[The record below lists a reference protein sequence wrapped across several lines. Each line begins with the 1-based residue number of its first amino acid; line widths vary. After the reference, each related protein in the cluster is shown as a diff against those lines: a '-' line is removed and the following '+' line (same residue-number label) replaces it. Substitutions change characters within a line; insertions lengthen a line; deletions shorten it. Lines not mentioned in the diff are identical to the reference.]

1 MKVAF
6 IARSS
11 LYSVK
16 GGDTIQIVNT
26 AKYLQQLNVHV
37 DIKLADEKIDYDE
50 YDLLHFFNLIRPAD
64 ILPHISKAKI
74 PFVVTPLLID
84 YTEYDK
90 AYRQGFSGKLFRLLS
105 AAKTEYVKT
114 IARWLKGQQKL
125 KSYSYLL
132 RGHNKSIK
140 NIIKNAKLFLPN
152 SEMEYKYMEQLYA
165 LSPSYTVIPN
175 GIDNNL
181 FLQSINNDYEKN
193 NRMVLCVARIEG
205 LKNQLNLIKALNN
218 TIYELFI
225 IGDAS
230 INQTAYYKECKKLAA
245 KNIHFINHLPQEELI
260 QYYQKAKVHVLPSWF
275 ETCGLSTLEAAAMGC
290 NVVVTD
296 KGYTSEYFTE
306 HAFYCDP
313 ESPSSIFEKIDIA
326 SNTASSKKLR
336 EKIFSDYTWQNAASK
351 TFNAY
356 KKIIPIT

>member
-26 AKYLQQLNVHV
+26 AKYLEQFNVHV
-37 DIKLADEKIDYDE
+37 DIKLADEKINYNQ

-64 ILPHISKAKI
+64 ILSHITKAII
-74 PFVVTPLLID
+74 PFVVTPLLVD

-90 AYRQGFSGKLFRLLS
+90 QYRKGFSGKLFRVLP
-105 AAKTEYVKT
+105 AGKIEYIKTV
-114 IARWLKGQQKL
+114 ARWLMGQQKL

-132 RGHNKSIK
+132 KGQYKSIRD
-140 NIIKNAKLFLPN
+140 IIKKAKFFLPN
-152 SEMEYKYMEQLYA
+152 SEMEYRQLQQLYA
-165 LSPSYTVIPN
+165 LSPEYNVIPN
-175 GIDNNL
+175 GIDKNL
-181 FLQSINNDYEKN
+181 FLTPTHNDYKKD

-218 TIYELFI
+218 SRYELFI

-230 INQTAYYKECKKLAA
+230 ANQSSYYEECKKLAA
-245 KNIHFINHLPQEELI
+245 KNIHFVNHLPQEKLI

-290 NVVVTD
+290 NVVVTN
-296 KGYTSEYFTE
+296 KGYTPEYFADY
-306 HAFYCDP
+306 AFYCDP
-313 ESPSSIFEKIDIA
+313 ESPSSILEKVDIA
-326 SNTASSKKLR
+326 SNTTVS
-336 EKIFSDYTWQNAASK
+336 KIFQQKIFTDYTWQNAASK
-351 TFNAY
+351 TFEAY
-356 KKIIPIT
+356 KKIIPVT